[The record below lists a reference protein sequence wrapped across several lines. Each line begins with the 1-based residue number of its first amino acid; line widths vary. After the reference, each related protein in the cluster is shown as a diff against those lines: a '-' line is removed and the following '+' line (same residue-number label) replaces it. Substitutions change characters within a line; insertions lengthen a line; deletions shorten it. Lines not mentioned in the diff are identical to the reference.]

1 MAELVVW
8 VVVGVA
14 IAAVGLL
21 LAAFVVGF
29 VGYFVAI
36 AFGVGFK
43 LAAASVGIEQ

>member
-29 VGYFVAI
+29 VGYFLAI
-36 AFGVGFK
+36 AFAIGVNAAAELSGFK
-43 LAAASVGIEQ
+43 R